1 MGDRQAD
8 WKIGWFIWSGA
19 KEGNLKVIR
28 DMVDEGADVNYKYNG
43 TTPLHQV
50 YHQLNI
56 PADRFGAKKVGSQS
70 TLARQI

>member
-28 DMVDEGADVNYKYNG
+28 DMIDEGADVNYPYTNG

-50 YHQLNI
+50 SPQGL
-56 PADRFGAKKVGSQS
+56 
-70 TLARQI
+70 L